1 MRYIQ
6 DEGRIQR
13 ARFHVVLEG
22 FILVFHVCRVVDY
35 LALPRLKK
43 AGSYI
48 KPSA

>member
-13 ARFHVVLEG
+13 AWFHVVLEG
-22 FILVFHVCRVVDY
+22 FIQVCHVCRVMDY

-43 AGSYI
+43 PGSYI
-48 KPSA
+48 KPSE